1 MAMFDAPAAL
11 RDLAHRYAWAVDRR
25 QGAELAAL
33 FTPDGAI
40 RGWGA
45 NPIDYTGPERLDA
58 MMADLGMFERT
69 MHNVFNQVFEQD
81 AHGSVT
87 GLTYCI
93 ASHLMPG
100 DDPVLV
106 DMAIWYHDTYA
117 LQNAEW
123 KFAER
128 RLEML
133 WVENRPV
140 RRFDPAMMSGAAE
153 DLQ

>member
-1 MAMFDAPAAL
+1 MAAFDAPPQL

-40 RGWGA
+40 RGFPP
-45 NPIDYTGPERLDA
+45 NPIDYTGPARLQA

-69 MHNVFNQVFEQD
+69 MHNVFNQLFEADERGQ
-81 AHGSVT
+81 VT
-87 GLTYCI
+87 GMTYCI

-100 DDPVLV
+100 AEPVLV
-106 DMAIWYHDTYA
+106 DMAIWYHDSYA
-117 LQNAEW
+117 LHDGTW
-123 KFAER
+123 RFAER

-140 RRFDPAMMSGAAE
+140 RRFDPAMMSGTAE